1 MLFYSCPGQLVFV
14 DETAKG
20 GRSVLWKYG
29 WSQ

>member
-1 MLFYSCPGQLVFV
+1 MHKCCPGQLVFV